1 MTSST
6 NPRISRRGALL
17 LILASLAAVSP
28 LAGLGVTGA
37 HADDG
42 GGGSG
47 GGSGSSGGSDGGG
60 SDDGGSDDGGGSED
74 GGGSGG
80 SGGSGGGSGGSG
92 SGGSGASG
100 GTQSSSGNSQSGGAQ
115 GGQARDGALAKR
127 LKDSIA
133 PLDEIEAMANQ
144 IAPGEIIDVKL
155 YKERRT
161 SVYRLKVM
169 QPTGSIYDI
178 KIDAVTRKLLSARER

>member
-60 SDDGGSDDGGGSED
+60 SDDGGSDD

-161 SVYRLKVM
+161 YVYRLKVM
-169 QPTGSIYDI
+169 QPTGSINDI